1 MPPLASIDVAPYDG
15 LLLVSFGGPEKP
27 EDVVPLLHEWRHAR
41 REHFVGFYLNAR
53 NQLLARTH
61 ALEVA
66 LDRND
71 GCAAGRA
78 LERLRELTTEL
89 VAGDRV
95 PRAFAAPLQAAV
107 DDLSMRPV
115 PGCAPAPSTA
125 TEDRPRKDAKGHGK
139 HGHKGKDD

>member
-1 MPPLASIDVAPYDG
+1 VLAGCGSGSPEPRPVAPSLPRAAAD
-15 LLLVSFGGPEKP
+15 
-27 EDVVPLLHEWRHAR
+27 R
-41 REHFVGFYLNAR
+41 
-53 NQLLARTH
+53 LLARTH

-66 LDRND
+66 LESND

-78 LERLRELTTEL
+78 LARLREATTEL

-107 DDLSMRPV
+107 DDLSMRPL
-115 PGCAPAPSTA
+115 PGCAPAPGPA
-125 TEDRPRKDAKGHGK
+125 EEEGPRQGAKGHGK